1 MKWTVV
7 LLALAAF
14 TGDTARV
21 KKTTSNDEVIQQ
33 ERIDT
38 QKTLMKQ
45 TNSTADEQPALVSQ
59 TVTGNFEA
67 NKRARNDN
75 NWPSSGKMAL
85 YINADSGNIRL
96 DYSTE
101 THWHFRDFETEM
113 SRHETSYLLSQHDK
127 KIYKL
132 EREYYSNGTEIDVFQ
147 WEHATTLSYDCHV
160 AELPDVE
167 GSKYMGCVR
176 EQFSK
181 RRGLDQYELKDSFRI
196 LRSDTALINFDRYS
210 KSNYGVHVSD
220 EGGITKMDMS
230 KSVGK
235 FVGAFAAPAETWTSG
250 SWKTEYSLGNP
261 EAKYPTVFD
270 ASVFKPD
277 KAPAA
282 KDRFRQ
288 RINLECQKMDPNGL
302 IPLHMSKSLIEC
314 LTR

>member
-1 MKWTVV
+1 V

-21 KKTTSNDEVIQQ
+21 KKTTSNDAVIQE

-59 TVTGNFEA
+59 TVTGNWGVNEWWRTSTST
-67 NKRARNDN
+67 N
-75 NWPSSGKMAL
+75 SSGKMAL
-85 YINADSGNIRL
+85 YINADLGNIRL

-101 THWHFRDFETEM
+101 TPYNYHYGGRDFKTEM
-113 SRHETSYLLSQHDK
+113 SRHETSHLLSQHDK

-132 EREYYSNGTEIDVFQ
+132 KREYYSNGTEIDVFQ
-147 WEHATTLSYDCHV
+147 WEHAFTLAYDCEV
-160 AELPDVE
+160 AELPDAE
-167 GSKYMGCVR
+167 SSNYLGCVR

-181 RRGLDQYELKDSFRI
+181 RWFLDQYELKDSWTTKTEGGIFNVD
-196 LRSDTALINFDRYS
+196 SYH

-220 EGGITKMDMS
+220 EGGITKLDMYETAS
-230 KSVGK
+230 KFA
-235 FVGAFAAPAETWTSG
+235 FVAESETTG

-261 EAKYPTVFD
+261 EDPTVFD

-277 KAPAA
+277 KAPTAIPA
-282 KDRFRQ
+282 KRAQ
-288 RINLECQKMDPNGL
+288 RINLDCKKTDPKSLIPWMDP
-302 IPLHMSKSLIEC
+302 KSLIEC

>member
-1 MKWTVV
+1 MKWTMV

-21 KKTTSNDEVIQQ
+21 KKMKSNDAVIQQ
-33 ERIDT
+33 ERMDT

-45 TNSTADEQPALVSQ
+45 TNSTADQQPALVSQ
-59 TVTGNFEA
+59 TVTGNWGV
-67 NKRARNDN
+67 NKWYRTGG
-75 NWPSSGKMAL
+75 NWTSSGKMAL
-85 YINADSGNIRL
+85 YINADLGNIRL
-96 DYSTE
+96 DISTDTQKDWE
-101 THWHFRDFETEM
+101 TFSGRDFKTEM
-113 SRHETSYLLSQHDK
+113 SRHETSHLLSQHDK

-132 EREYYSNGTEIDVFQ
+132 KREYYSNGTEIDVFES
-147 WEHATTLSYDCHV
+147 EHATTLSYDCEV
-160 AELPDVE
+160 AELPDAE
-167 GSKYMGCVR
+167 SSKYMGCVR

-181 RRGLDQYELKDSFRI
+181 RWFLDQYELKDSWTRKSSNEGLDF
-196 LRSDTALINFDRYS
+196 LDRYH

-220 EGGITKMDMS
+220 EGGITEIDMS
-230 KSVGK
+230 ETVSN
-235 FVGAFAAPAETWTSG
+235 FAFAENGQTG

-288 RINLECQKMDPNGL
+288 RINLDCQKMDPNGL